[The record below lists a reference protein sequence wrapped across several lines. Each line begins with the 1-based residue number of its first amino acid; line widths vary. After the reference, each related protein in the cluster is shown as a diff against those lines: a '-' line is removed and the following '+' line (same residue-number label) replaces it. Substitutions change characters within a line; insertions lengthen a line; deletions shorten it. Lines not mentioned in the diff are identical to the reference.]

1 MAFIGLNIKRQNLFP
16 NNFWTP
22 GGSQKGP
29 TRVCPCVCP
38 FIQTFSRKRIIRFIR
53 SPVDAVRDKVG
64 FFKKRPPKWD
74 VFDIIEKFCRFFFF
88 FFSFCFW
95 SIMIFYS
102 ICYYLLYKSH
112 VWSGICG
119 KLLSSNQI
127 TDFLNHLY
135 LEDEIMKQSDFFH
148 VDTNS

>member
-74 VFDIIEKFCRFFFF
+74 VFGIIEKFCRYFLFFFLF
-88 FFSFCFW
+88 LVNND
-95 SIMIFYS
+95 ILQ
-102 ICYYLLYKSH
+102 YLLLFAVQISCLE
-112 VWSGICG
+112 W
-119 KLLSSNQI
+119 NMWQI
-127 TDFLNHLY
+127 TL
-135 LEDEIMKQSDFFH
+135 IQSDNRFFKSS
-148 VDTNS
+148 VSRGRDYEIV

>member
-74 VFDIIEKFCRFFFF
+74 VFDIIEKFCRFFFSF
-88 FFSFCFW
+88 FFLFLVNND
-95 SIMIFYS
+95 ILQ
-102 ICYYLLYKSH
+102 YLLLFALQISCLE
-112 VWSGICG
+112 W
-119 KLLSSNQI
+119 NMWQI
-127 TDFLNHLY
+127 TL
-135 LEDEIMKQSDFFH
+135 IQSDNRFFKSS
-148 VDTNS
+148 VSRGRDYEIV

>member
-38 FIQTFSRKRIIRFIR
+38 FIQTFSRKRIIRFTR

-88 FFSFCFW
+88 FLFLVNND
-95 SIMIFYS
+95 ILQ
-102 ICYYLLYKSH
+102 YLLLFALQISCLE
-112 VWSGICG
+112 W
-119 KLLSSNQI
+119 NMWQI
-127 TDFLNHLY
+127 TL
-135 LEDEIMKQSDFFH
+135 IQSDNRFFKSS
-148 VDTNS
+148 VSRGRDYEIV

>member
-74 VFDIIEKFCRFFFF
+74 VFGIIEKFCGYFFFF
-88 FFSFCFW
+88 FFLFLVNND
-95 SIMIFYS
+95 ILQ
-102 ICYYLLYKSH
+102 YLLLFAVQISCLE
-112 VWSGICG
+112 W
-119 KLLSSNQI
+119 NMWQI
-127 TDFLNHLY
+127 TL
-135 LEDEIMKQSDFFH
+135 IQSDNRFFKSS
-148 VDTNS
+148 VSRGRDYEIV

>member
-38 FIQTFSRKRIIRFIR
+38 FIQTFSRKRIMRFIR

-74 VFDIIEKFCRFFFF
+74 VFGIIEKFCRYFFFF
-88 FFSFCFW
+88 FFLFLVNND
-95 SIMIFYS
+95 ILQ
-102 ICYYLLYKSH
+102 YLLLFAVQISCLE
-112 VWSGICG
+112 W
-119 KLLSSNQI
+119 NMWQI
-127 TDFLNHLY
+127 TL
-135 LEDEIMKQSDFFH
+135 IQSDNRFFKSS
-148 VDTNS
+148 VSRGRDYEIV

>member
-88 FFSFCFW
+88 FFFLFLVNND
-95 SIMIFYS
+95 ILQ
-102 ICYYLLYKSH
+102 YLLLFALQISCLE
-112 VWSGICG
+112 W
-119 KLLSSNQI
+119 NMWQI
-127 TDFLNHLY
+127 TL
-135 LEDEIMKQSDFFH
+135 IQSDNRFFKSS
-148 VDTNS
+148 VSRGRDYEIV

>member
-88 FFSFCFW
+88 FFFFLFLVNND
-95 SIMIFYS
+95 ILQ
-102 ICYYLLYKSH
+102 YLLLFALQISCLE
-112 VWSGICG
+112 W
-119 KLLSSNQI
+119 NMWQI
-127 TDFLNHLY
+127 TL
-135 LEDEIMKQSDFFH
+135 IQSDNRFFKSS
-148 VDTNS
+148 VSRGRDYEIV

>member
-64 FFKKRPPKWD
+64 FFKKGLQNGTSLTLQKNF
-74 VFDIIEKFCRFFFF
+74 VAFFFF
-88 FFSFCFW
+88 FLFLVNND
-95 SIMIFYS
+95 ILQ
-102 ICYYLLYKSH
+102 YLLLFALQISCLE
-112 VWSGICG
+112 W
-119 KLLSSNQI
+119 NMWQI
-127 TDFLNHLY
+127 TL
-135 LEDEIMKQSDFFH
+135 IQSDNRFFKSS
-148 VDTNS
+148 VSRGRDYEIV

>member
-38 FIQTFSRKRIIRFIR
+38 FIQTFSRKRIMRFIR

-74 VFDIIEKFCRFFFF
+74 VFGIIEKFCRYFLFFFLF
-88 FFSFCFW
+88 LVNNDILQYLLLFAVQISCLEWNMWQITLIQSDNRFFKSSVSRGRDYEIVLFFSC
-95 SIMIFYS
+95 
-102 ICYYLLYKSH
+102 
-112 VWSGICG
+112 
-119 KLLSSNQI
+119 
-127 TDFLNHLY
+127 
-135 LEDEIMKQSDFFH
+135 
-148 VDTNS
+148 